1 MLNKKSKKAMKNQ
14 SENLM
19 AACAAYV
26 APAVEVLEVSVE
38 KGFAQSLDGAE
49 GDSGDLIGTIGN
61 SGNW

>member
-19 AACAAYV
+19 AATAAYV

-38 KGFAQSLDGAE
+38 KGFAQSGTVDGSDNGAGTLT
-49 GDSGDLIGTIGN
+49 GDIQS
-61 SGNW
+61 W

>member
-26 APAVEVLEVSVE
+26 APAVEVYEVSVE
-38 KGFAQSLDGAE
+38 KGFAQSNVYENDAATELS
-49 GDSGDLIGTIGN
+49 SGKWGN
-61 SGNW
+61 

>member
-19 AACAAYV
+19 AATAAYV

-38 KGFAQSLDGAE
+38 KGFAQSVNGSDEGNLVGGLDN
-49 GDSGDLIGTIGN
+49 T
-61 SGNW
+61 GNW

>member
-26 APAVEVLEVSVE
+26 APSVEVLEVSVE
-38 KGFAQSLDGAE
+38 KGFAQSVNGS
-49 GDSGDLIGTIGN
+49 DSADLVGTIDN
-61 SGNW
+61 TGNW

>member
-19 AACAAYV
+19 AATAAYV

-38 KGFAQSLDGAE
+38 KGFAQSDNSNPSHFGSNINWG
-49 GDSGDLIGTIGN
+49 GDDDQ
-61 SGNW
+61 